1 VATVNLATESLS
13 GVLEIRKLIVFAVNR
28 ILFYIYSQVMTYKD
42 IACIGSAVSSVRYCQ
57 TPEVDKHRLSANPRT
72 GSWRASLGN
81 A

>member
-1 VATVNLATESLS
+1 MATVNLATESLS

-28 ILFYIYSQVMTYKD
+28 ILFYIYSQVMYKD